1 MIRPCDV
8 IGLKDAEE
16 DFVIRVELCG
26 TSTRPAPFWRKLEKR
41 IANRLPYEA
50 AVAVLIV
57 AVVPSDVDWRRVAQ
71 SDAFPSGNETRQPPR
86 GAPFPSAAS
95 ATFTFTL
102 SKLAFRPPLARTT
115 ESFRFSNRFVSLSLP
130 AAALHCVSRP
140 NQRRARR
147 LSTTKFALFFSK
159 TAAHRSPPFL
169 TNKARPPLHFN
180 FFFLPPES
188 VDG

>member
-8 IGLKDAEE
+8 IGLKDAEEEE

-41 IANRLPYEA
+41 IANRLPYEP

-115 ESFRFSNRFVSLSLP
+115 ESFRFSNRFLYLSLP

-147 LSTTKFALFFSK
+147 LSTTKFALFFFQK
-159 TAAHRSPPFL
+159 QQHIDRRPF
-169 TNKARPPLHFN
+169 F
-180 FFFLPPES
+180 
-188 VDG
+188 D